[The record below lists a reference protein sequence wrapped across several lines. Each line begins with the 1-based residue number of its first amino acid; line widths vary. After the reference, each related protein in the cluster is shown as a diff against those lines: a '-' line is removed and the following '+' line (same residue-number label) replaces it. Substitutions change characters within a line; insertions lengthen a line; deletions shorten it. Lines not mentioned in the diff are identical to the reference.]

1 MESTAFASL
10 FVELDHLSHV
20 TKLSSYQE
28 TNQRILKLATNKNE
42 RPTSM
47 FRNAIPLDFPTSKQ
61 WSTLVAQSGGTYVEY
76 LLKSWII
83 EGRKDDSLRQA
94 FIYTSE
100 QVIQDLI
107 RKTNSTEPLTFVS
120 VMGGYE
126 LEGNT
131 MAHST
136 CYVGMPNIKKSCES
150 LLIKWNKNEAML
162 NYLI

>member
-20 TKLSSYQE
+20 TKVSSYQE
-28 TNQRILKLATNKNE
+28 KNQRILKLATNKNE

-47 FRNAIPLDFPTSKQ
+47 FRNAIPLDFPASKQ
-61 WSTLVAQSGGTYVEY
+61 WCTLVAQSGGTYVEY

-83 EGRKDDSLRQA
+83 GGRKDDNLRQA
-94 FIYTSE
+94 FINTTE

-107 RKTNSTEPLTFVS
+107 RKTESTESLTFVS
-120 VMGGYE
+120 VMGRNKSE
-126 LEGNT
+126 VNT

-136 CYVGMPNIKKSCES
+136 CYVGMPNI
-150 LLIKWNKNEAML
+150 
-162 NYLI
+162 